1 MISREFESVALLIL
15 QPFPFRSG
23 IWKGGKTEWYPNS
36 ANCVNKGVSKASMCR
51 ALCGEQ
57 QDLKE
62 NVEGLDAGFGS
73 SGTLYKTLTS
83 S

>member
-1 MISREFESVALLIL
+1 M
-15 QPFPFRSG
+15 
-23 IWKGGKTEWYPNS
+23 KWYPNS

-62 NVEGLDAGFGS
+62 NVEGPDAGFGS